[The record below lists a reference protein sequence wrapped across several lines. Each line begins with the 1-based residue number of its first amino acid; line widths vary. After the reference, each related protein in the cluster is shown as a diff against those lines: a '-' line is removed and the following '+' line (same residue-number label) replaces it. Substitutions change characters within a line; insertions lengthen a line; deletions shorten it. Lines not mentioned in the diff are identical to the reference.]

1 MSIFSELHSIL
12 KGEDEDEDED
22 EDDDEG
28 GGRNRREMW
37 IRKRRYWDQALIFS
51 YNERITNGFF
61 YVTINS
67 L

>member
-1 MSIFSELHSIL
+1 MSMFSELHSIL
-12 KGEDEDEDED
+12 KGEDEDED
-22 EDDDEG
+22 DDEG
-28 GGRNRREMW
+28 GGRNRRDMW

-61 YVTINS
+61 YVTISS

>member
-12 KGEDEDEDED
+12 KGEDEDED
-22 EDDDEG
+22 DDEG
-28 GGRNRREMW
+28 GERNRREMW

-61 YVTINS
+61 YVTISS

>member
-12 KGEDEDEDED
+12 KGEDED

-37 IRKRRYWDQALIFS
+37 ITKRRYWDQALIFS

-61 YVTINS
+61 YVTISS

>member
-12 KGEDEDEDED
+12 KGEDEDED
-22 EDDDEG
+22 DDEG
-28 GGRNRREMW
+28 EGRNRREMW

-61 YVTINS
+61 YVTISS

>member
-1 MSIFSELHSIL
+1 MSMFSELHSIL
-12 KGEDEDEDED
+12 KGEDED

-61 YVTINS
+61 YVTISS

>member
-1 MSIFSELHSIL
+1 MSIFSVLHSIL
-12 KGEDEDEDED
+12 KGEDED

-61 YVTINS
+61 YVTISS